1 MHSNYSQPP
10 THSSVTRF
18 GICSMVTTTLM
29 CCLGLSGCAAPI
41 TRQVAWYPVGNM
53 TETCARKK
61 PAMSNDSGCVEVSA
75 AGCTVWTKNR
85 SVSYEDFGALMRRC
99 YEGVKP

>member
-1 MHSNYSQPP
+1 M
-10 THSSVTRF
+10 
-18 GICSMVTTTLM
+18 
-29 CCLGLSGCAAPI
+29 
-41 TRQVAWYPVGNM
+41 GNM